1 MCPRFLYDL
10 CYQNSDHP
18 LLVFVNDSGK
28 VVMDDYRGC
37 IFGFCGALTDNV
49 NDQVNFR
56 NC

>member
-10 CYQNSDHP
+10 YYQNSDHP